1 MATKF
6 DENKKRYAPSGY
18 EGQNYTEDY
27 TIPSCGLEDLDK
39 AVFNLFDK
47 QIPLYYDLNGET
59 KKVPVIFATGERF
72 ALLRRKQPIVDKKG
86 ALILPLVS
94 ITRSNIEN
102 IPQKGISNNQM
113 FPHIVKKKLSK
124 KDLIYRQL
132 ENKEKFSNVETN
144 PKVDEDAEFS
154 LEYGFRDNIIETI
167 EIPPIKYFGSSYE
180 VTIWSSFTQ
189 QMNKIL
195 ETIISAYTLN
205 PGQQFRIESDKGY
218 WFPAFIEQSFSQD
231 SNYADFTDAE
241 RYIKFTATL
250 SATGYIIAPNIEGGK
265 TSLRSSISAP
275 KVSFE
280 MIDDY
285 TDINPQE
292 IGINDIS
299 PESHLFDDLRT
310 DSDFIPSQMIGINPL
325 DNLEE
330 INKYDKSGA
339 YGNFIDET
347 QTYNDMVAKK
357 GTDHTTKRKTF
368 VKNEKGELIPVMSSS
383 SNSQGETVYDAKS
396 GKILNNNFFNK

>member
-1 MATKF
+1 MTTKF

-47 QIPLYYDLNGET
+47 QIPLYFNLNGET

-144 PKVDEDAEFS
+144 AKVDEDAEFS

-265 TSLRSSISAP
+265 TSLRSFVSAP
-275 KVSFE
+275 TINFE
-280 MIDDY
+280 VLTDYVDTEPKIQGVQDGSSDASVLDDLV
-285 TDINPQE
+285 TDDGYVPSMQ
-292 IGINDIS
+292 IGI
-299 PESHLFDDLRT
+299 
-310 DSDFIPSQMIGINPL
+310 DSLSNI
-325 DNLEE
+325 EE
-330 INKYDKSGA
+330 LNKFDKSKGYA
-339 YGNFIDET
+339 ANFNEEKYKSDII
-347 QTYNDMVAKK
+347 AKR
-357 GTDHTTKRKTF
+357 GTDYSKR
-368 VKNEKGELIPVMSSS
+368 VKRIFKDADGNAIPVMTTTSSG
-383 SNSQGETVYDAKS
+383 QGETLYDARFAEV
-396 GKILNNNFFNK
+396 LFNISNEE